1 LESFRR
7 LESYRMKFSEIVG
20 QEVAVN
26 ILKKSIENKRS
37 HHAYLFVGPDGVGK
51 RTTAIAFAKAL
62 NCRSS
67 SDGCDLCDSCRK
79 IENGAHPD
87 VELISPPEG
96 GLTISI
102 DQIRKLQ
109 RRVSYKPLEGNWK
122 VYIIDDA
129 ASATEDAANCLLKT
143 LEEPPSQVILILIT
157 ENIYRL
163 LSTVRS
169 RCQLILFR
177 QIPRILIEKI
187 LREKYNVAPDEAG
200 TLAWLSSGSIGRAL
214 YYLER
219 KTPEFVE
226 RLREIFEMGGSLI
239 GDYDSLFR
247 FSAEISRDRESTL
260 ELLNFLLGDL
270 GRKFVEKPSLLR
282 QKKIEIVMETL
293 DLIKRNVNVNL
304 ATDGML
310 LKLLGLRY

>member
-1 LESFRR
+1 
-7 LESYRMKFSEIVG
+7 MKFSEIVG

-26 ILKKSIENKRS
+26 ILKKSIENNRS
-37 HHAYLFVGPDGVGK
+37 HHAYLFMGPDGVGK
-51 RTTAIAFAKAL
+51 RTTAIAFAKGL
-62 NCRSS
+62 NCRSSS
-67 SDGCDLCDSCRK
+67 SDGCDLCDSCKK
-79 IENGAHPD
+79 IENRTHPD
-87 VELISPPEG
+87 VELIGPREG

-109 RRVSYKPLEGNWK
+109 RRVAYKPVEGNWK

-129 ASATEDAANCLLKT
+129 ASHLLKT
-143 LEEPPSQVILILIT
+143 LEEPPPQVILILIT

-177 QIPRILIEKI
+177 QIPRTLIEKT
-187 LREKYNVAPDEAG
+187 LTDQYEVAPEEARS
-200 TLAWLSSGSIGRAL
+200 LARLSSGSIGRAL
-214 YYLER
+214 YCLE
-219 KTPEFVE
+219 KETPEFGE
-226 RLREIFEMGGSLI
+226 RLREIFETGGSLI
-239 GDYDSLFR
+239 GGYGNLFQ
-247 FSAEISRDRESTL
+247 FSAEIPRDRESTL

-270 GRKFVEKPSLLR
+270 GRKFVENPSILK

-304 ATDGML
+304 AIDGML
-310 LKLLGLRY
+310 LKLLDIVNA

>member
-1 LESFRR
+1 
-7 LESYRMKFSEIVG
+7 MKFSEIIG

-26 ILKKSIENKRS
+26 ILKKSIENNRCA
-37 HHAYLFVGPDGVGK
+37 HAYLFVGPDGVGK

-67 SDGCDLCDSCRK
+67 CSDGCDGCDSCRK
-79 IENGAHPD
+79 IENGTHPD
-87 VELISPPEG
+87 VELITPREG
-96 GLTISI
+96 RLAISI
-102 DQIRKLQ
+102 EQIRKLQ
-109 RRVSYKPLEGNWK
+109 RSVSYKPLEGNWK

-143 LEEPPSQVILILIT
+143 LEEPPPQVILILIT

-169 RCQLILFR
+169 RCQLILFK
-177 QIPRILIEKI
+177 QIPRTLIEKM
-187 LREKYNVAPDEAG
+187 LRDQYHVTSDEARS
-200 TLAWLSSGSIGRAL
+200 LAWHSSGSIGRAL

-226 RLREIFEMGGSLI
+226 RLSEIFETGGSLF
-239 GDYDSLFR
+239 GDYGSLFQ
-247 FSAEISRDRESTL
+247 FSAEISGDRESVL
-260 ELLNFLLGDL
+260 ELLNFLLADL
-270 GRKFVEKPSLLR
+270 GRKFVEKPSILR
-282 QKKIEIVMETL
+282 QKKIEMVMETL
-293 DLIKRNVNVNL
+293 GLINRNVNVNL
-304 ATDGML
+304 AIDGML

>member
-1 LESFRR
+1 
-7 LESYRMKFSEIVG
+7 MKFSEIIG
-20 QEVAVN
+20 QEVAVD
-26 ILKKSIENKRS
+26 ILKRSIENNRS
-37 HHAYLFVGPDGVGK
+37 HHAYLFVGADGVGK
-51 RTTAIAFAKAL
+51 RTTAIAFAKGL

-67 SDGCDLCDSCRK
+67 YSDGCDRCDSCRK
-79 IENGAHPD
+79 IENGTHPD
-87 VELISPPEG
+87 VELISPREG

-129 ASATEDAANCLLKT
+129 TSATEEAANCLLKT
-143 LEEPPSQVILILIT
+143 LEEPPPQVILILIT

-177 QIPRILIEKI
+177 QIPRNLIEKT
-187 LREKYNVAPDEAG
+187 LRDQYQVPPDEARS
-200 TLAWLSSGSIGRAL
+200 LAWLSSGSIGRAV

-219 KTPEFVE
+219 KTPEFEE
-226 RLREIFEMGGSLI
+226 RLREIFERGGSLLE
-239 GDYDSLFR
+239 DYGSLFQ

-270 GRKFVEKPSLLR
+270 GRKFVENPSILK
-282 QKKIEIVMETL
+282 QKKIEIVMETVN
-293 DLIKRNVNVNL
+293 LIKRNVNVNL
-304 ATDGML
+304 AIDGML
-310 LKLLGLRY
+310 LKLTQTEVCYSKINAD

>member
-1 LESFRR
+1 
-7 LESYRMKFSEIVG
+7 MKFSEIIG
-20 QEVAVN
+20 QEVAVD
-26 ILKKSIENKRS
+26 ILKRSIENNRS
-37 HHAYLFVGPDGVGK
+37 HHAYLFVGADGVGK
-51 RTTAIAFAKAL
+51 RTTAIAFAKGL

-67 SDGCDLCDSCRK
+67 YSDGCDRCDSCRK
-79 IENGAHPD
+79 IENGTHPD
-87 VELISPPEG
+87 VELISPREG

-129 ASATEDAANCLLKT
+129 ASATEEAANCLLKT
-143 LEEPPSQVILILIT
+143 LEEPPPQVILILIT

-177 QIPRILIEKI
+177 QIPRNLIEKT
-187 LREKYNVAPDEAG
+187 LRDQYQVPSDEARS
-200 TLAWLSSGSIGRAL
+200 LAWLSSGSIGRAV

-219 KTPEFVE
+219 KTPEFEE
-226 RLREIFEMGGSLI
+226 RLREIFERGGSLLE
-239 GDYDSLFR
+239 DYGSLFQ

-270 GRKFVEKPSLLR
+270 GRKFVENPSILK
-282 QKKIEIVMETL
+282 QKKIEIVMETVN
-293 DLIKRNVNVNL
+293 LIKRNVNVNL
-304 ATDGML
+304 AMDGML
-310 LKLLGLRY
+310 LKLTQTEVCYSK